1 MLYEKESKTMNE
13 TSKTEINWE
22 ENWTIELTIFDPTI
36 TEYWNMTG
44 DWLSKLLFSLL
55 KSNSDALLF
64 KSIKDYAIPNESN
77 LTVFG
82 ITNSVFLESLI
93 PMAFKG

>member
-1 MLYEKESKTMNE
+1 
-13 TSKTEINWE
+13 
-22 ENWTIELTIFDPTI
+22 
-36 TEYWNMTG
+36 MTG
-44 DWLSKLLFSLL
+44 DWLSKVLFSLL

-64 KSIKDYAIPNESN
+64 KSIKDCTIPNESN

-82 ITNSVFLESLI
+82 IANSVFLESLNHDAKVAKFLRCLCFCGIKVVLSVIKITSKETYVSYLI

>member
-1 MLYEKESKTMNE
+1 
-13 TSKTEINWE
+13 
-22 ENWTIELTIFDPTI
+22 
-36 TEYWNMTG
+36 MTG

-64 KSIKDYAIPNESN
+64 KSIKDYAIPNELN

-82 ITNSVFLESLI
+82 ITNSVILESLI